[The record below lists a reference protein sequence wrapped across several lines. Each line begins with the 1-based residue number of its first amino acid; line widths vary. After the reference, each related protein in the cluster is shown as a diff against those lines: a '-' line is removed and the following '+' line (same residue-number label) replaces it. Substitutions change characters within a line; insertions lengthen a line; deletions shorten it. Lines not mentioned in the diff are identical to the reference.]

1 MVCDHRP
8 LKQEQDRVRLTLG
21 GDVLDYL
28 GDTASPAASLIES
41 KLLFNSVISD
51 SHLGARFMSLDIKDS
66 FLQSILHDA
75 EYLRIHSKY
84 FLPDIRAKYNIE
96 NLIATDG
103 YVYCK
108 IKRGMYGLKQ
118 AARLARDQLIKNLA
132 PFGYFPSPQAPNIW
146 IHSSRQT
153 KFCLCVD
160 DFGVKY
166 FSEDDA
172 THLINALQSAYTIT
186 IDKSGSNFCGLHLEW
201 DYKNKWVDISM
212 PKYVLKI
219 LKKLGHPSPSTQRHS
234 PHRWVPKTYGQKV
247 HLTAPEDHSE
257 ILSKLET
264 TKIQRIVGSFLYYAR
279 AVDSTIHTAVNE
291 LSASQA
297 APTTKTKDATIMLM
311 DYLSTHPQAKIRYKA
326 SDMQMYVDS
335 DAAYLVA
342 PKSKSRI
349 GGYFYLSNQYNKHD
363 KTPSPPL
370 NGPIHIE
377 YQVLKHVVTSA
388 AEAETSGIFLNIKT
402 AIWIRRM
409 LEVLGHPQQ
418 IIPIKT
424 DNSTAEAFSNSTL
437 KERRSKAWDMRLYWI
452 QDRVHNKEF
461 YVYWQAG
468 AENFADYFTKHF
480 SPQYHQ
486 TIRPIYILKN
496 NHMTDLQREGVLIY
510 QDITPRGLSIY
521 T

>member
-1 MVCDHRP
+1 M
-8 LKQEQDRVRLTLG
+8 
-21 GDVLDYL
+21 
-28 GDTASPAASLIES
+28 
-41 KLLFNSVISD
+41 
-51 SHLGARFMSLDIKDS
+51 
-66 FLQSILHDA
+66 
-75 EYLRIHSKY
+75 
-84 FLPDIRAKYNIE
+84 
-96 NLIATDG
+96 
-103 YVYCK
+103 
-108 IKRGMYGLKQ
+108 
-118 AARLARDQLIKNLA
+118 
-132 PFGYFPSPQAPNIW
+132 
-146 IHSSRQT
+146 
-153 KFCLCVD
+153 
-160 DFGVKY
+160 
-166 FSEDDA
+166 
-172 THLINALQSAYTIT
+172 
-186 IDKSGSNFCGLHLEW
+186 
-201 DYKNKWVDISM
+201 
-212 PKYVLKI
+212 
-219 LKKLGHPSPSTQRHS
+219 
-234 PHRWVPKTYGQKV
+234 
-247 HLTAPEDHSE
+247 TAPEDHSE

-291 LSASQA
+291 LSVSQA

-349 GGYFYLSNQYNKHD
+349 GGYFYLSNKYNKQD
-363 KTPSPPL
+363 KKPSPPL

-377 YQVLKHVVTSA
+377 CQVLKHVVTSA

-452 QDRVHNKEF
+452 QDRVNNKEF

-510 QDITPRGLSIY
+510 QDITPQGLSRY
-521 T
+521 S